1 MNTNKSFSFLC
12 IVLALC
18 AVICTAAFSANK
30 FNQLANQKLANQ
42 KNDDSKIITVTKSTD
57 NYNYVHFIDTEQK
70 KITTY
75 KIDNQRGTCEKIISN
90 IPIRYIND

>member
-30 FNQLANQKLANQ
+30 LNQLANP

-57 NYNYVHFIDTEQK
+57 NNNYVHFIDTEQK

-75 KIDNQRGTCEKIISN
+75 KIYNSSGRCEKIISN
-90 IPIRYIND
+90 IQIRYTND